1 MFEQLQSLRT
11 FLRMA
16 WLYRWYGVMLSIGLC
31 MAGWVFVQTLPDQFQ
46 VKAKV
51 FLDSRSMLR
60 PLLQGIAFNSGALS
74 DSALLL
80 SRTLLTR
87 PNLEEVAR
95 RADLDLRAKTPEQF
109 EEVIQD
115 LASNIKIVVGRGD
128 NLYDISYTHLQAK
141 TAKLVVDE
149 LLNIFMEQSLGNTRR
164 DIMVTQKF
172 LDEQIAA
179 YEKRLVEAED
189 RLKRFKQKNVAVMTS
204 SQGGFF
210 ARLEETSLQLREAEL
225 QLAEAVRRR
234 DQLRV
239 QARGDDGGGDI
250 FSESQLNP
258 GDSVPP
264 EIVQFDAKIQ
274 ELNSRIEDLLINFT
288 DKHPDVVALRQL
300 KVDYEKRR
308 EEKATELAAREVE
321 SFGGDDVGPAADSPF
336 RMQVKIQVAEADAAV
351 AALQTR
357 VEEFKR
363 RVSELEKKID
373 TVPEI
378 EAELTRLNRD
388 YSINREQ
395 YNELLQRRE
404 LAYMSQ
410 EADQSEDDVKIKI
423 IEPTRMPLEPTGPKR
438 ILLASVVLLAG
449 LGAGGA
455 TAIVL
460 SQLNPRIIDVPDL
473 KNLTGLPVLGA
484 VSLTFNIAYRQQR
497 RFELMGFFGVLS
509 GLFAIYAG
517 QIALALIGFDLP
529 NKIAAVLRTIV

>member
-1 MFEQLQSLRT
+1 
-11 FLRMA
+11 MA
-16 WLYRWYGVMLSIGLC
+16 WLYRWYGVVLSIALC
-31 MAGWVFVQTLPDQFQ
+31 MVGWLFVQTLPDQFQ

-95 RADLDLRAKTPEQF
+95 RADLDLQAKTPEQF

-128 NLYDISYTHLQAK
+128 SIYDISYTHTEAK

-149 LLNIFMEQSLGNTRR
+149 LLNTFMEQSLGNTRR

-210 ARLEETSLQLREAEL
+210 ARMEETSLQLREAEL

-234 DQLRV
+234 DQLRT
-239 QARGDDGGGDI
+239 QAQGDDGGGGGGDI
-250 FSESQLNP
+250 FSESQLSLD
-258 GDSVPP
+258 DSVSP
-264 EIVQFDAKIQ
+264 EIALFDGKIQ

-288 DKHPDVVALRQL
+288 EKHPDVVALRQL
-300 KVDYEKRR
+300 IEDYEKRR

-321 SFGGDDVGPAADSPF
+321 SFGGDDSGPTVDSPF
-336 RMQVKIQVAEADAAV
+336 RMQVKMKVAEADAAV

-388 YSINREQ
+388 YSINRKQ

-423 IEPTRMPLEPTGPKR
+423 IEPTRMPLEPTGPHR

-455 TAIVL
+455 IAVIL

-473 KNLTGLPVLGA
+473 KNLAGLPVLGV
-484 VSLTFNIAYRQQR
+484 VSLTSNIAYRQQR

-509 GLFAIYAG
+509 GLLAVYAG
-517 QIALALIGFDLP
+517 QLALALLGFDLH
-529 NKIAAVLRTIV
+529 NKIAAVLRTIA